1 MGITSIG
8 LGSGLDVNNI
18 VTQLRSIEERP
29 LTLLKSKA
37 SLVDTKISAYGQVQS
52 LFSTLSDAASK
63 LSQSSTWTARTVTS
77 SNSTAVSAL
86 ASSGAAVTSF
96 SVEVSQLA
104 QSQVSASTAVAAG
117 KSLGGGTL
125 SLQLGAWSDD
135 AAEPFGK
142 KFVAGGAAAV
152 DIKIDAGSS
161 LSGVAAQINQAKA
174 GVTATVVAGTGGPQL
189 LLKSA
194 STGEAMGFQMT
205 TADAA
210 EPPLQDNEV
219 ALSTLVLDQG
229 AASMQYATDA
239 KAAING
245 IAVQSASNTLTTAV
259 EGMTL
264 TLNQKTT
271 AGAPVQVNVTDDTA
285 SMQKAVEAFV
295 SAFNAANQMITNLT
309 GYDSTAKAGEGGSL
323 LQGDSTVLALQNQ
336 MRRLVGDAAGVG
348 GVFGRLS
355 DIGIGVPKSVGG
367 KVTSTN
373 LEIDSS
379 KLKAAL
385 ADVGAVRS
393 LFTASTDDAATE
405 GVALKFKRMSDAVL
419 GTGGTFA
426 SKSEAL
432 KNQKTT
438 LSKEQERVT
447 ARVDNWEARIRK
459 QYSALDATMNK
470 MNSLNSYIGQQIEQW
485 NKSTK

>member
-52 LFSTLSDAASK
+52 LFSTLSDAAFK
-63 LSQSSTWTARTVTS
+63 LAQSSTWTARTVTS
-77 SNSTAVSAL
+77 SNSAVVSAS
-86 ASSGAAVTSF
+86 ASTGAAVTSF
-96 SVEVSQLA
+96 SVEVSDLA
-104 QSQVSASTAVAAG
+104 KSQVAASTAVATG
-117 KSLGGGTL
+117 KSLGAGTL
-125 SLQLGAWSDD
+125 TLQLGTWSDD
-135 AAEPFGK
+135 AGEPFGK
-142 KFVAGGAAAV
+142 KFTPGGAAAV
-152 DIKIDAGSS
+152 NINIDAGSS

-174 GVTATVVAGTGGPQL
+174 GVTATVVAGTGGSQL

-205 TADAA
+205 TADAPA
-210 EPPLQDNEV
+210 PPLEADEV

-229 AASMQYATDA
+229 AVSMQYATDA
-239 KAAING
+239 KATING

-271 AGAPVQVNVTDDTA
+271 VGTPVEINVKDDAA
-285 SMQKAVEAFV
+285 SMQKAVESFV
-295 SAFNAANQMITNLT
+295 SAYNAANQMITNLT
-309 GYDSTAKAGEGGSL
+309 SYDSTAKPGEGGSL

-336 MRRLVGDAAGVG
+336 MRRLAGDAAGAD

-367 KVTSTN
+367 KITTTN

-385 ADVGAVRS
+385 TDVGAVRS
-393 LFTASTDDAATE
+393 LFTADTSDAATE
-405 GVALKFKRMSDAVL
+405 GIALKFKRMSDAVL

-432 KNQKTT
+432 KTQKTSLT
-438 LSKEQERVT
+438 KEQERVVV
-447 ARVDNWEARIRK
+447 RVDAWETRIRK

-470 MNSLNSYIGQQIEQW
+470 MNSLNSYFGQQIEQW

>member
-1 MGITSIG
+1 MAITSVG

-29 LTLLKSKA
+29 LNLLKSKA

-52 LFSTLSDAASK
+52 LFSTLSDAAFK
-63 LSQSSTWTARTVTS
+63 LAQSSTWTARTVTS
-77 SNSTAVSAL
+77 SNSAAVSAS
-86 ASSGAAVTSF
+86 ASSGAAVTSL

-117 KSLGGGTL
+117 KNLGAGTL
-125 SLQLGAWSDD
+125 TLQLGAWSDD

-142 KFVAGGAAAV
+142 KFTPGGAAAV
-152 DIKIDAGSS
+152 DVTIDAGSS

-210 EPPLQDNEV
+210 EPPLEADEV
-219 ALSTLVLDQG
+219 ALSSLVLDQG
-229 AASMQYATDA
+229 APSMQYATDA
-239 KAAING
+239 KAAVNG
-245 IAVQSASNTLTTAV
+245 IAVQSASNTLTAAV

-271 AGAPVQVNVTDDTA
+271 AGSPVLVDVKDDTA
-285 SMQKAVEAFV
+285 SMQKAVEDFV
-295 SAFNAANQMITNLT
+295 SAYNAANQMITNLT
-309 GYDSTAKAGEGGSL
+309 SYDSTAKPGQGGTL

-336 MRRLVGDAAGVG
+336 MRRLVGDAAGAG

-367 KVTSTN
+367 KITSTN

-393 LFTASTDDAATE
+393 LFTADTGDAATE
-405 GVALKFKRMSDAVL
+405 GVALKFKRMSTAVL

-426 SKSEAL
+426 AKSEAL
-432 KNQKTT
+432 QTQKTSLT
-438 LSKEQERVT
+438 KEQERV
-447 ARVDNWEARIRK
+447 AVRVDAWESRIRK

-470 MNSLNSYIGQQIEQW
+470 MNSLNSYISQQIAQW
-485 NKSTK
+485 NKSTD